1 MNHRKTLMTS
11 AYHRHEDKIQS
22 MSKSGDRYDESA
34 KNYICWDAKTPVK
47 LRMGNKYPE
56 NMPPIL
62 SQTMLRNTVCEY
74 PDVIAVSFKRDN
86 EVVKWTYK
94 VRLCRSSF
102 KYSIVFYHKRKRI
115 RIIK

>member
-1 MNHRKTLMTS
+1 MTS
-11 AYHRHEDKIQS
+11 AHHRYEDKIQS
-22 MSKSGDRYDESA
+22 TSKSGDRYDESA

-62 SQTMLRNTVCEY
+62 SQTMLRNTVCQY

-102 KYSIVFYHKRKRI
+102 KYSIFYQ
-115 RIIK
+115 